1 MLRTP
6 LRLFRVAPTARVL
19 FAVQQQQRTFTLSAL
34 AQKSFPALVQEIKA
48 TNKDIHYLSP
58 RDLHATA
65 STVSTQNPRLP
76 PHIIDVRERS
86 EVEATGTIPGAIVL
100 PRGILERDVGKF
112 IKQDDPR
119 DVVVYCAGGF
129 RSVLA
134 AESLV
139 RLGYGVA
146 AETQENQASSD
157 VVSSN
162 KDKPRVWSLN
172 EGMEGWI
179 KGGYEVEKRKQ

>member
-1 MLRTP
+1 MFRTL
-6 LRLFRVAPTARVL
+6 LRLSRVAPTTRVL
-19 FAVQQQQRTFTLSAL
+19 FAVQQHQRSFTLSAYT
-34 AQKSFPALVQEIKA
+34 QKSFPALVQEIKA

-65 STVSTQNPRLP
+65 STASTQNPRLP

-139 RLGYGVA
+139 RLGYGVV
-146 AETQENQASSD
+146 ETKENNTSSD
-157 VVSSN
+157 VLSGN

-172 EGMEGWI
+172 EGMDGWI